1 MDVGIG
7 LPNALDGVR
16 GRALVDWAVAAE
28 ERGFG
33 VLGAIGRIVFD
44 THEELVA
51 FAAAAAVTE
60 RIALMSTVMV
70 APARQ
75 PALLAKQV
83 ATLDHIAEGR
93 FRLGMGAG
101 GRTDD
106 FVVMDRDFDARGALL
121 DAQLDALRATWRG
134 EALDGVEAPVGPPP
148 FTAGGPPIVLGGG
161 SPRALRRVGER
172 ADAYLA
178 PPAPADR
185 IAPLYDRVRE
195 AADTAGR
202 PAPRLLGVRYFALG
216 DDVDDE
222 VRRNVTSYYAFGGQD
237 FADHVYAS
245 VLRSPDEITEVLHSL
260 AAVGVE
266 EVCLWPLSADI
277 SQLHALADV
286 VW

>member
-7 LPNALDGVR
+7 LPNALDGVH

-44 THEELVA
+44 THEELMA

-106 FVVMDRDFDARGALL
+106 YAVMDREFSERGAQFDALL
-121 DAQLDALRATWRG
+121 DALRQSWRG
-134 EALDGVEAPVGPPP
+134 EALDGAEAPVGPPP

-161 SPRALRRVGER
+161 SPPALRRVGER

-178 PPAPADR
+178 PPAPAER

-202 PAPRLLGVRYFALG
+202 PPPRLLGVRYFALG

-222 VRRNVTSYYAFGGQD
+222 VRRNVTSYYAFGGPAFIEHTYD
-237 FADHVYAS
+237 S
-245 VLRSPDEITEVLHSL
+245 VLRTTAAIREVMQ
-260 AAVGVE
+260 AYADIGVE
-266 EVCLWPLSADI
+266 ELCLWPLSARRD
-277 SQLHALADV
+277 QLHALADAV
-286 VW
+286 L